1 MNAVDEGMVPAEENE
16 SGGPESSPD
25 NPAWSDFLSAIPQGM
40 HEMVKPHLR
49 KWDEGVNSRIDAV
62 HGEYADFKPFKDA
75 GVSRDIL
82 EQAYGIYDA
91 INTDPRRVYDILAET
106 YGYNVANAAV
116 AASQQNASQGQQ
128 NAPAQ
133 PQQGESAAEYELGQ
147 GGQFNPEIARLQ
159 QTVETMANIMLAQ
172 NQAAENAK
180 ADTALDAELA
190 AARAKHG
197 DFDEQY
203 VLAYMQNGLSAE
215 QAAQQWINARNEI
228 LSGHNRPQAPNVIS
242 GAGPLPSQ
250 QINPAKLNTTD
261 TRALVANMMKA
272 ANQQG

>member
-1 MNAVDEGMVPAEENE
+1 MSEMTGTENVTPQEGAPGTNVE
-16 SGGPESSPD
+16 PD
-25 NPAWSDFLSAIPQGM
+25 NPAWGDFLSAIPQGM
-40 HEMVKPHLR
+40 HDMVKPHLR
-49 KWDEGVNSRIDAV
+49 EWDKGVNSRIEAV

-75 GVSRDIL
+75 GVSRDVL

-116 AASQQNASQGQQ
+116 TASQQNAPQGVPQ
-128 NAPAQ
+128 NVQ

-147 GGQFNPEIARLQ
+147 GGQYNPEIARLQ
-159 QTVETMANIMLAQ
+159 ETVQTMANIMLAQ
-172 NQAAENAK
+172 NQAQENAK
-180 ADTALDAELA
+180 ADSALDAELA

-203 VLAYMQNGLSAE
+203 VLAYMQNGMTADKAAE
-215 QAAQQWINARNEI
+215 QYLSMRNGI

-242 GAGPLPSQ
+242 GSGSLPSQ
-250 QINPAKLNTTD
+250 AVNAAKLNTTD